1 MRHIGARISIIV
13 AAGLA
18 MAYYRWG
25 DDKVQAPELGVIAPL
40 PPSEAKREIH
50 AREFVQFT
58 KGGFAR
64 VRKQDLVTLLQLTQD
79 EKVDK
84 AKAMVAQDGNSDAP
98 CAWLSP
104 QRRYHVL
111 STSYGDTSDKLGLL
125 EVAAEGVQTQ
135 RGAWALSVGAVPVA
149 AADATPAT
157 P

>member
-1 MRHIGARISIIV
+1 MRHIGARIGIII
-13 AAGLA
+13 AAGIA

-25 DDKVQAPELGVIAPL
+25 DDKTQAPELGVVARL

-58 KGGFAR
+58 KGGFAC
-64 VRKQDLVTLLQLTQD
+64 VRKQDLLTLLQLTQD

-111 STSYGDTSDKLGLL
+111 STSYDDTSNKVGLL
-125 EVAAEGVQTQ
+125 EVAAEGVDVR
-135 RGAWALSVGAVPVA
+135 RGAWALSVGAVPIPA
-149 AADATPAT
+149 PETATTT